1 MPRKLVWV
9 HSQVQEIHLQT
20 SGRRANWERGPVVG
34 GVPQRR
40 TEPLW
45 GWRALRAA
53 SSLETRSQT
62 LIDLFRLHPGQC
74 LHLTLWL
81 GAKGAQGLEAPHP
94 AYSTER
100 FFFFLSKIQGRP
112 GTEASRLMNIW
123 AASAIQLPL
132 QEGEAS

>member
-1 MPRKLVWV
+1 MQRELVWV
-9 HSQVQEIHLQT
+9 HSQVQGIHLQT
-20 SGRRANWERGPVVG
+20 NGRRANWEKGPAVG

-45 GWRALRAA
+45 GRRALRAA

-74 LHLTLWL
+74 LPLTLWL

-94 AYSTER
+94 AYSTEI
-100 FFFFLSKIQGRP
+100 FFFCPRSRGVRGRK
-112 GTEASRLMNIW
+112 
-123 AASAIQLPL
+123 PL
-132 QEGEAS
+132 D